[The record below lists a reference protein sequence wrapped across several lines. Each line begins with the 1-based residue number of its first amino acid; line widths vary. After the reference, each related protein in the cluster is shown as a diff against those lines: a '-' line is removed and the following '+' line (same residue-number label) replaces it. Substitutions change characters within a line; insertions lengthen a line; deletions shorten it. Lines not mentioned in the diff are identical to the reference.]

1 VYDAVSLGRA
11 TDRNAPALFIVRA
24 EFTEGEPEGYVLTL
38 ASAWG
43 KEAIERVNAVS
54 PPPGLSLAMQKPTA
68 KDAGMLYDATLDRT
82 TIVALLEIM
91 MHRRKLKGLHGE
103 LTGWSTADLDDLVEA
118 SFDVHNVAL
127 RLEPRDGGVV
137 IGDRLLFKLVRRA
150 ESGTHPDLEIGRFLS
165 ACKYNCPPTL
175 KVLGAVEYS
184 SAGESA
190 TVGVLQEYV
199 PNTTPAWQYV
209 QDALGRFFEHI
220 MALAEGERPQS
231 PQTASLLELA
241 GGEPSPKA
249 REFLGSILEWAG
261 LLGRRT
267 AELHVALADRT
278 KPDFAPEA
286 FSQLY
291 QRSLYQSSRKMALR
305 AFQQLRKQMKSLPE
319 EVQPLAKGAI
329 EREKPILEQFGRI
342 VGQKIS
348 ADRIRCH
355 GDFHLGHALYTGKD
369 FLIVDFD
376 GDPGTSL
383 SSRRVKRSPLA
394 DVAAMIHS
402 LQSAASQGVL
412 QLQKTGVVKPEAA
425 EMWRAIGEFWSQWV
439 SSAFLRGYLGTEG
452 AGVRLPSSGE
462 PLARLLEFHLAQE
475 AIEHL
480 QKEMDHDGREGIP
493 VALERIVALPL
504 G

>member
-1 VYDAVSLGRA
+1 
-11 TDRNAPALFIVRA
+11 
-24 EFTEGEPEGYVLTL
+24 
-38 ASAWG
+38 
-43 KEAIERVNAVS
+43 
-54 PPPGLSLAMQKPTA
+54 
-68 KDAGMLYDATLDRT
+68 
-82 TIVALLEIM
+82 
-91 MHRRKLKGLHGE
+91 
-103 LTGWSTADLDDLVEA
+103 
-118 SFDVHNVAL
+118 
-127 RLEPRDGGVV
+127 
-137 IGDRLLFKLVRRA
+137 
-150 ESGTHPDLEIGRFLS
+150 
-165 ACKYNCPPTL
+165 
-175 KVLGAVEYS
+175 
-184 SAGESA
+184 
-190 TVGVLQEYV
+190 LQEYV

-209 QDALGRFFEHI
+209 RDALGRFFEHI
-220 MALAEGERPQS
+220 MALPEGERPQA
-231 PQTASLLELA
+231 PPAGALLELA
-241 GGEPSPKA
+241 KGTASPRA
-249 REFLGSILEWAG
+249 QEFLGSILEWAG

-267 AELHVALADRT
+267 AELHVALADRA
-278 KPDFAPEA
+278 KPDFAPEP

-305 AFQQLRKQMKSLPE
+305 AFQQMRRLVKTLPD
-319 EVQPLAKGAI
+319 EVQPLAKAAL

-348 ADRIRCH
+348 AERIRCH

-376 GDPGTSL
+376 GDPGSSL

-425 EMWRAIGEFWSQWV
+425 EMWRAIGDFWSQWV
-439 SSAFLRGYLGTEG
+439 SSAFLRGYLGTDGVG
-452 AGVRLPSSGE
+452 ALLPASGE

-480 QKEMDHDGREGIP
+480 QKEMDYDGLDGIP

-504 G
+504 S